1 MIIYRS
7 SKTGFIQDTR
17 SCAIVEKLLA
27 NFEASEGRRPS
38 PGEERAWQSSLQYVA
53 NVLDDRLLPEDAGV
67 AVEYQI
73 PSCSKRVD
81 VLLSGYDEA
90 ARPNL
95 VVIELKQWSETAATD
110 EDGILAAPRYG
121 AQLVRGP
128 HPSYQAWSYAEL
140 LRGFNAACAAE
151 EGVRIKPCAYL
162 HNHSS
167 KGAEKNVRDPR
178 YSDYLRAA
186 PVFLAGP
193 AEQAKLKGFLARFIA
208 KGDAGKTIERVENG
222 EIRPSKA
229 LADSVA
235 GMIRGNREFVL
246 IDEQK
251 TIYEHVL
258 SLALGK
264 NRPSRNERRVVIVRG
279 GPGTGKSV
287 VAVNLLA
294 ALTAKRA
301 LACYVSKN
309 AAPRAVYA
317 AKLTGT
323 LKKTVV
329 SNLFKGPD
337 WACELTP
344 DEYGTFACI
353 LVDEA
358 HRLREK
364 SGLFANKGAN
374 QIRELIRAGRV
385 TVFFLDDDQR
395 IHIKDIGSVDAV
407 RAAAEAEGASVEEFE
422 LPSQF
427 RCGGSDGYL
436 AWLDRVLGIRETANR
451 TLEGTSYD
459 FRVYDSASAL
469 REALLEENAK
479 GPGHEAR
486 LLAGYCWEWVS
497 KKSPDPEHTPDIV
510 LDDGRFAIPWNLN
523 KDGSLWLLKDTDLE
537 QAGCIHTSQGLEV
550 PYVGVIIGPDLYVR
564 NGRLVADL
572 NGRAKGDQ
580 SVKGLRSMAKK
591 DPQQAAALASRIIR
605 DTYRVLMTRGLK
617 GCFVYSPDAETL
629 AWLRA
634 QSGL

>member
-53 NVLDDRLLPEDAGV
+53 NVLDDRLLPRMRASLSNTRSRPARSASTCCFRATTKPPAPISSSLSSSNGRRQPPRTKTAFLLRLATARSSCAAPIRATRPGPMRSFCGASMQRAPLRKAYELNHAPIFTIIRRKALKRTCVIRATATIFERRLFSRRAGRTGEAQRV
-67 AVEYQI
+67 SRALHCQRRRGQNDRARR
-73 PSCSKRVD
+73 KRRNPALQGARRFRCRD
-81 VLLSGYDEA
+81 DPRQPRIRSHRRAKDDLRTRALARARQKPAEPQRA
-90 ARPNL
+90 ARRHC
-95 VVIELKQWSETAATD
+95 
-110 EDGILAAPRYG
+110 PR
-121 AQLVRGP
+121 
-128 HPSYQAWSYAEL
+128 
-140 LRGFNAACAAE
+140 
-151 EGVRIKPCAYL
+151 
-162 HNHSS
+162 
-167 KGAEKNVRDPR
+167 
-178 YSDYLRAA
+178 
-186 PVFLAGP
+186 
-193 AEQAKLKGFLARFIA
+193 
-208 KGDAGKTIERVENG
+208 
-222 EIRPSKA
+222 RPWH
-229 LADSVA
+229 
-235 GMIRGNREFVL
+235 R
-246 IDEQK
+246 
-251 TIYEHVL
+251 
-258 SLALGK
+258 
-264 NRPSRNERRVVIVRG
+264 
-279 GPGTGKSV
+279 KSV

-436 AWLDRVLGIRETANR
+436 AWLDRVLGIAKQPTGRSKARATISASTTRPARFGKRFSKKTPKAPATKRGFSPAIAGNGSPKNRRTPNIRPTSCSTTGVLPFRGTSTKTAASGSSKTR
-451 TLEGTSYD
+451 TLSRRAAFTPRRGSKC
-459 FRVYDSASAL
+459 RMSASSSV
-469 REALLEENAK
+469 
-479 GPGHEAR
+479 P
-486 LLAGYCWEWVS
+486 
-497 KKSPDPEHTPDIV
+497 
-510 LDDGRFAIPWNLN
+510 
-523 KDGSLWLLKDTDLE
+523 
-537 QAGCIHTSQGLEV
+537 TS
-550 PYVGVIIGPDLYVR
+550 
-564 NGRLVADL
+564 
-572 NGRAKGDQ
+572 
-580 SVKGLRSMAKK
+580 M
-591 DPQQAAALASRIIR
+591 
-605 DTYRVLMTRGLK
+605 
-617 GCFVYSPDAETL
+617 
-629 AWLRA
+629 
-634 QSGL
+634 